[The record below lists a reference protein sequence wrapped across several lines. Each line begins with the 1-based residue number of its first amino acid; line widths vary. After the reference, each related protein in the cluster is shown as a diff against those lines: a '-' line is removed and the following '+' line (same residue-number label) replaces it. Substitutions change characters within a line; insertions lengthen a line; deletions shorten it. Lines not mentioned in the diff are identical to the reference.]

1 MQVEAVVEGQEEAG
15 VAEDLGREEGV
26 QTTVKTTTTS
36 VEAPVAVQVVVV
48 VAEQGGGEE
57 VLHHLHH
64 PPGRLL
70 PQTTYWMRTSSLVG
84 SFSTSCRPTLNL
96 VEFR

>member
-36 VEAPVAVQVVVV
+36 VEAQGVVVVV